1 MAAVIAVPAGR
12 SLRRSDN
19 AKWVDPLPEKGT
31 IEVNLDQGIVNFV
44 WRNKATSRAED
55 ELLIFPGEAS
65 FERVAADPTGRSF
78 ALKFSSSN
86 QVHFF
91 WLQRG
96 TLADADVRA
105 TTDIDEFLK
114 DPEYVPGSASI
125 NDSHRPKPRDTP
137 STAEATTSSSPALAS
152 TSASASTSVP
162 AASASTSVPAASAS
176 TSATG
181 QGKKDGDMARLL
193 FQWAENN
200 LPIPEDEDASLG
212 DILTPETVDRLL
224 AEKPELAGQMAANM
238 PPDLSLPGGESAAS
252 ASGLKRV
259 VGTPQFRS
267 AVNDLEMALRNGTLP
282 DSMMP
287 WVQGGGGAWNLR
299 SFLAALRE
307 VKTEPAE
314 ANKDDEKMDTD
325 E

>member
-19 AKWVDPLPEKGT
+19 AKWVDPLPEKGI

-44 WRNKATSRAED
+44 WRNKATSCAED

-91 WLQRG
+91 WLQSG

-114 DPEYVPGSASI
+114 DPEYVPGSAPI
-125 NDSHRPKPRDTP
+125 NDSHRAKPRDTL
-137 STAEATTSSSPALAS
+137 STAAATTSSSPALAS
-152 TSASASTSVP
+152 TSASTSG
-162 AASASTSVPAASAS
+162 PAASAS

-181 QGKKDGDMARLL
+181 QGKKDSDMARLL